1 MGSAFVAKGLV
12 VRHVSTEGSKA
23 NPLWMYCTLSGTV
36 SLGYGSIYTLLADL
50 RDKYHFSEA
59 QLGLIAGAGFMA
71 GLLAQLFLARLAD
84 RGRAAAMVRGGLI
97 AATVAMLASSIATQF
112 WAFLISR
119 ILLGLGSGAVSPA
132 IRRIVVNASA
142 DKLGANLGRL
152 AAFEISGFVLGP
164 LVAAVAA
171 QLFGLHAPFLFLAVV
186 FFAALISCSWLSL
199 SAGPRSDE
207 PRVIR
212 RLLNVP
218 AMRAALASCV
228 AFYVTIGTFEAVWAI
243 LLRDHGASTWLI
255 GLTLSLFTVP
265 MIFLAP
271 VGGRMSQRRGPMR
284 VAAVSIT
291 VATACTFSYGALP
304 SLWMLLGV
312 SLIHAFADSFTL
324 PANQVAAAMA
334 APPGDASSGQGLL
347 GATGLAAAGIS
358 GLASGYVYEHL
369 GRAALFAG
377 TAAVMA
383 CFLALALVF
392 SKEVLRPVP
401 AEALNVP

>member
-1 MGSAFVAKGLV
+1 MGSAFEQGLV
-12 VRHVSTEGSKA
+12 VRHVSIERSKA
-23 NPLWMYCTLSGTV
+23 KPLWMYCTLSGTV

-97 AATVAMLASSIATQF
+97 AATIAMLASSVATQF
-112 WAFLISR
+112 WVFLVAR
-119 ILLGLGSGAVSPA
+119 ILLGLGSGTVSPA
-132 IRRIVVNASA
+132 IRRLVVNASA
-142 DKLGANLGRL
+142 DDLGANLGRL

-164 LVAAVAA
+164 LVAAVTA
-171 QLFGLHAPFLFLAVV
+171 QLFGLHAPFIFLAAL
-186 FFAALISCSWLSL
+186 FFLALVSCSWLSL

-207 PRVIR
+207 PRVLR
-212 RLLNVP
+212 RLLKVP
-218 AMRAALASCV
+218 AMRAALASAV

-271 VGGRMSQRRGPMR
+271 IGGRASQKRGPMR

-291 VATACTFSYGALP
+291 VATACTFSYGVLP

-312 SLIHAFADSFTL
+312 SLVHAFADSFTM

-334 APPGDASSGQGLL
+334 APLGDASSGQGLL

-369 GRAALFAG
+369 GRAALFTG
-377 TAAVMA
+377 TAAVMVA
-383 CFLALALVF
+383 FLALAMAF
-392 SKEVLRPVP
+392 SKETLRPPVI
-401 AEALNVP
+401 AEALNAP

>member
-1 MGSAFVAKGLV
+1 
-12 VRHVSTEGSKA
+12 
-23 NPLWMYCTLSGTV
+23 MYCALSGTV

-50 RDKYHFSEA
+50 RDTYHFSEA
-59 QLGLIAGAGFMA
+59 QLGLIAGAGFLA
-71 GLLAQLFLARLAD
+71 GLLAQLFLARFAD

-97 AATVAMLASSIATQF
+97 AATVAMLASSVATQF
-112 WAFLISR
+112 WVFLLSR

-132 IRRIVVNASA
+132 IRRIVVNASPEH
-142 DKLGANLGRL
+142 LGANLGRL
-152 AAFEISGFVLGP
+152 AAYEISGFVLGP
-164 LVAAVAA
+164 LVAAVTA
-171 QLFGLHAPFLFLAVV
+171 QLFGLHAPFAFLALL
-186 FFAALISCSWLSL
+186 FALALVSCSWLDL
-199 SAGPRSDE
+199 SAGPRSDQ

-212 RLLNVP
+212 RLIRVP

-228 AFYVTIGTFEAVWAI
+228 AFYITIGTFEAVWAV

-271 VGGRMSQRRGPMR
+271 LGGRMAQRRGPMR

-334 APPGDASSGQGLL
+334 APLEDASSGQGLL

-358 GLASGYVYEHL
+358 GLLTGYVYEHL
-369 GRAALFAG
+369 GRSALFTG
-377 TAAVMA
+377 TAAAMA
-383 CFLALALVF
+383 CFLALALAFNRESVQ
-392 SKEVLRPVP
+392 PAQ
-401 AEALNVP
+401 AEALT